1 MFKYFEYVWYFI
13 GGSWVIFVAAVLL
26 AIFAP
31 VPWYQ
36 IRKPVYHEAMMNVA
50 KQIGFSA
57 DEAILEGNETIDCST
72 FLPCPC
78 YQFIVFPTEQSLF
91 GFQQQL
97 DTSGL
102 TSSHPRMDEG
112 EDELFDYLWK
122 TNDIILK
129 ANGIEVTWETF
140 RAQDKKFSSFRWVYF
155 DQYQWK
161 THAIEFFGIGESNL
175 SLELF
180 DKPFSGNFV
189 VIDTEMGYYPSWA
202 CKSEAHVTK
211 KQ

>member
-1 MFKYFEYVWYFI
+1 MARYINYFLY
-13 GGSWVIFVAAVLL
+13 FVAGSLLIGFWSIVLIVAL
-26 AIFAP
+26 P
-31 VPWYQ
+31 RPWYQ
-36 IRKPVYHEAMMNVA
+36 FRSHAYHEVMMNVA
-50 KQIGFSA
+50 KQVGFSA
-57 DEAILEGNETIDCST
+57 DDAILEGNETIDCST

-97 DTSGL
+97 DASGL
-102 TSSHPRMDEG
+102 TSFLPRMDEG

-129 ANGIEVTWETF
+129 ANGIEVTWEYF

-161 THAIEFFGIGESNL
+161 THSIEFFGIGESNL